1 MIRGEVHLDGSKFDA
16 KAVVMIIVAT
26 AWLAYIGTELY
37 RNRPPEIWTW
47 GILTGVYAALY
58 QPWSGRQGGRTRQ
71 TDLPGP
77 PKPPGLG
84 RETEDET

>member
-1 MIRGEVHLDGSKFDA
+1 LDSSKFDA

-26 AWLAYIGTELY
+26 AWLAYIGTELA

-58 QPWSGRQGGRTRQ
+58 QPWAGRNGAQGRQSGQ
-71 TDLPGP
+71 NEVPGP
-77 PKPPGLG
+77 PAPPGLG
-84 RETEDET
+84 QKPTEDET